1 MLPPRAARLAI
12 SFLLL
17 TLGGAQAPLPVQE
30 NWSQQ
35 DWGAVETVVVTAEGR
50 GPAIWRLRRG
60 GGEAWILGTVGPMP
74 EDLQWNRDSLKP
86 FIAGAR
92 QLLLPPAPD
101 VNFVDAAWFYL
112 WNGDLLRQPRGQ
124 TLEASLPEPLRADF
138 ATARGLARQ
147 DPDRYATDT
156 PLVAAIRL
164 QRDLTDAR
172 DLSRAEPRR
181 TVERMARAARI
192 RITRMGSFEMMPTVR
207 TVLALPQDRQRPCLA
222 QAVADAGRMAQQAR
236 PAAEAW
242 ADGNI
247 AAVKAHYAETR
258 LLECITTASQQAAA
272 INALSVSL
280 IVGGLDEALK
290 APGKSVA
297 VISIGPLLRQGGVL
311 EQLAAR
317 GVTIDHP
324 AE

>member
-1 MLPPRAARLAI
+1 MLPSRFARLAV
-12 SFLLL
+12 SLLL
-17 TLGGAQAPLPVQE
+17 PVLAGAQAPLPVQE
-30 NWSQQ
+30 TWSQQ

-50 GPAIWRLRRG
+50 GPAVWRLRRG
-60 GGEAWILGTVGPMP
+60 GGEVWVLGTVGPMP

-86 FIAGAR
+86 VLAGAR

-124 TLEASLPEPLRADF
+124 TLEAALPEPLRADF
-138 ATARGLARQ
+138 AAARDLARQ
-147 DPDRYATDT
+147 DQDRYATDT
-156 PLVAAIRL
+156 PLVAAMRL

-172 DLSRAEPRR
+172 ALSRAEPRR

-192 RITRMGSFEMMPTVR
+192 RVTRMGSFEMMPTVR

-222 QAVADAGRMAQQAR
+222 QAVADAGRMARQAR

-242 ADGNI
+242 ADGHI

-258 LLECITTASQQAAA
+258 LLECITAASQQAAA

-290 APGKSVA
+290 TPGKSVA
-297 VISIGPLLRQGGVL
+297 VIGIGPLLRQDGVL